1 MQYSLALPYRLVL
14 GSGSP
19 RRRELLEGLGL
30 EFSVEVRPVNEEL
43 PEGMEAKLAAESL
56 AAQKAA
62 PFHNDLQASADLLL
76 LTADTVV
83 SLQGQLLAKPAD
95 EEEAKEML
103 RRLSG
108 RQHEVVTGFALSWG
122 GQHMCQSV
130 RSVVHMSELSE
141 ELIHYYVS
149 RFRPMDKAG
158 AYGIQEF
165 IGMAGVEKIEGC
177 FYNIMGLPTQ
187 AVYATLSAFCHEN
200 H

>member
-1 MQYSLALPYRLVL
+1 MALPYRLVL

-19 RRRELLEGLGL
+19 RRKELLEGLGL
-30 EFSVEVRPVNEEL
+30 KFSVEVRPVDEEV
-43 PEGMEAKLAAESL
+43 PENMEAGAAAESL
-56 AAQKAA
+56 AAQKAV
-62 PFHNDLQASADLLL
+62 PFYQDLQDSAELLL

-83 SLQGQLLAKPAD
+83 SIDGKLLAKPAD

-122 GQHMCQSV
+122 EQQRCQSV
-130 RSVVHMSELSE
+130 RSVVHMCALSE
-141 ELIHYYVS
+141 KLIHYYVS
-149 RFRPMDKAG
+149 RFRPLDKAG

>member
-30 EFSVEVRPVNEEL
+30 EFSVEVRPVNEEV

-56 AAQKAA
+56 AAQKAG
-62 PFHNDLQASADLLL
+62 PFRYDLQASADVLL

-83 SLQGQLLAKPAD
+83 SLNGCLLAKPAD

-108 RQHEVVTGFALSWG
+108 RRHEVVTGFALSWG
-122 GQHMCQSV
+122 EQQMCQSV